1 MSDLPE
7 PVAELL
13 AAIADSLDLPLP
25 GLNDADERAHAGLLR
40 DRAVRVRNAARLIL
54 DDGHPIDRAAQWI
67 RREADAR
74 PVTYTPWK
82 RPEDG
87 EGPAC

>member
-13 AAIADSLDLPLP
+13 AAIADSLNLPLP
-25 GLNDADERAHAGLLR
+25 VLSDADERAHAVLLR
-40 DRAVRVRNAARLIL
+40 ARSVRVRDAALLIL
-54 DDGHPIDRAAQWI
+54 EDGHPIDRAAQWI
-67 RREADAR
+67 REEAAAR
-74 PVTYTPWK
+74 PATYTPWK

-87 EGPAC
+87 KATPC